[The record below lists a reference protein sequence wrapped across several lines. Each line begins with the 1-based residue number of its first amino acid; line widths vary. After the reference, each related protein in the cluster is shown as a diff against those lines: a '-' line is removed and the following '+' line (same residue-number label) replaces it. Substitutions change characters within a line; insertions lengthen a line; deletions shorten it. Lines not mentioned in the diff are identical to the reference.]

1 MGGVSLRESWCFC
14 KGVSK
19 SERMKAAIF
28 TGKGQAMATITGIS
42 PNGLSGTGFLIHRNL
57 LLTTHTNL
65 PSVVAADSAE
75 IRLHNGVAATL
86 VPQRYPYL
94 TIKL

>member
-28 TGKGQAMATITGIS
+28 TGKAQAMATITATAS
-42 PNGLSGTGFLIHRNL
+42 TAAVPNGAFGTGFLIHRNL
-57 LLTTHTNL
+57 LLTTHANL
-65 PSVVAADSAE
+65 PSVVAADTAE

-86 VPQRYPYL
+86 VPQR
-94 TIKL
+94 